1 MTGIKNEQINIIPIL
16 ISSMKKIKQSKVL
29 ERERDK
35 KVFTLYVGWIGKIF
49 LREEDLNNE
58 KKFI

>member
-29 ERERDK
+29 EKERQEGFYSLCGMD
-35 KVFTLYVGWIGKIF
+35 
-49 LREEDLNNE
+49 REDLLE
-58 KKFI
+58 RGRLE

>member
-29 ERERDK
+29 ERHEGFYSLCGMDR
-35 KVFTLYVGWIGKIF
+35 
-49 LREEDLNNE
+49 EDLLE
-58 KKFI
+58 RGRLE